1 MPLQTI
7 PPIVMASI
15 TFAFGGFVLYLFVRR
30 GRREDLAF
38 ALTCFS
44 MMAYDVAAA
53 GAYGCRSPADGV
65 VWQRAQVGILSL
77 VAIALIQF
85 VAVYTGQLKPPWRW
99 AFSGYFALSAL
110 VIAGERVGLAWRPD
124 QPSVKVVH
132 LPWGLSAVY
141 VEASPGPLMQI
152 QCLMGLLAFLYLF
165 MATLRAHRTGQARR
179 ARPLLLALCF
189 FCLTLVN
196 DVCVGNGFYS
206 FVYLLEYGY
215 LGMVLLL
222 VFSLTAELVEAGAL
236 RAQRG
241 LLEDQLRQAAKLEAV
256 GRLAGGVAHDLN
268 NQLTP
273 ILGYS
278 ELALGRAQVG
288 GELRRYFEQ
297 IRDAADQARELTRQL
312 LALGRKQVLKL
323 TVVNL
328 NQVVGESKLML
339 ERVIPEN
346 IELRVSLDPELGSV
360 RGDPTQ
366 LRQILL
372 NLALNARDAMPDGG
386 VLEVAAYQ
394 RTVTTN
400 RPDLAANSYVVL
412 AVRDSGVGMDEST
425 RTRVF
430 EPFFSTKDS
439 GRNSGLGLASVCGIV
454 KQHGGQVL
462 VASAPAEGSLFEV
475 FLPRVDAPPLAAERE
490 PETRP
495 RVDRRGSVLVVE
507 DDQSVRQ
514 LVSSVLAD
522 AGFTVL
528 VAGTPLDAMRL
539 VTEHGSRVC
548 LLVTDVVMPETSGP
562 DLYRRLSESLP
573 SLPVLF
579 ISGYPDRMVG
589 ENGRM
594 VVPGRFL
601 AKPFTASELIAAAEV
616 AMADS

>member
-1 MPLQTI
+1 MPLQAI

-30 GRREDLAF
+30 GRREDLTF
-38 ALTCFS
+38 AVTCLS
-44 MMAYDVAAA
+44 MVAYDVCAAA
-53 GAYGCRSPADGV
+53 AYGCRSVADAV
-65 VWQRAQVGILSL
+65 VWQRAQVVILSL
-77 VAIALIQF
+77 VAIALIRF
-85 VAVYTGQLKPPWRW
+85 VADYTGEVKPPWRW

-110 VIAGERVGLAWRPD
+110 VIVVERVGLTWRPD

-141 VEASPGPLMQI
+141 VEASAGPLMQL
-152 QCLMGLLAFLYLF
+152 QCLMGLLAFLHLF
-165 MATLRAHRTGQARR
+165 MASLRAYRTGQARR

-189 FCLTLVN
+189 FCLTLIN
-196 DVCVGNGFYS
+196 DVCVGNGYYS

-222 VFSLTAELVEAGAL
+222 VFSLTAELVEAGAVK
-236 RAQRG
+236 AQRG
-241 LLEDQLRQAAKLEAV
+241 LLEEQLRQAAKLEAV

-323 TVVNL
+323 TVVDL

-366 LRQILL
+366 LRQILF

-386 VLEVAAYQ
+386 VLEVATYQ
-394 RTVTTN
+394 RTVTTGHPEPGREQLRRPGRVRLGRGHGRVHPN
-400 RPDLAANSYVVL
+400 PDLRAVLQHQGFAAKLRAWPGQRPRHRQATRGTGAGRERPRRRL
-412 AVRDSGVGMDEST
+412 AVRSLPAS
-425 RTRVF
+425 R
-430 EPFFSTKDS
+430 
-439 GRNSGLGLASVCGIV
+439 GR
-454 KQHGGQVL
+454 
-462 VASAPAEGSLFEV
+462 SAPGRRARAANTSAGRSPWHRAGGRGRPVGSAAGLEC
-475 FLPRVDAPPLAAERE
+475 PRA
-490 PETRP
+490 
-495 RVDRRGSVLVVE
+495 
-507 DDQSVRQ
+507 
-514 LVSSVLAD
+514 
-522 AGFTVL
+522 
-528 VAGTPLDAMRL
+528 TPDSPCSWP
-539 VTEHGSRVC
+539 T
-548 LLVTDVVMPETSGP
+548 
-562 DLYRRLSESLP
+562 RLS
-573 SLPVLF
+573 
-579 ISGYPDRMVG
+579 
-589 ENGRM
+589 
-594 VVPGRFL
+594 VPRDWSPNTDPGS
-601 AKPFTASELIAAAEV
+601 ASW
-616 AMADS
+616 SPTW

>member
-1 MPLQTI
+1 MPPQTI

-30 GRREDLAF
+30 RRREDLAF
-38 ALTCFS
+38 ALTCLS
-44 MMAYDVAAA
+44 MVAYDVCAAA
-53 GAYGCRSPADGV
+53 AYGCRSPADGV
-65 VWQRAQVGILSL
+65 VWQRAQVVILSL

-85 VAVYTGQLKPPWRW
+85 VADHTGQVKAGWRW

-124 QPSVKVVH
+124 QPAIKVIH
-132 LPWGLSAVY
+132 LPWGLTAVY
-141 VEASPGPLMQI
+141 FEASPGPLMQI
-152 QCLMGLLAFLYLF
+152 QCLMGCLAFLHLS
-165 MATLRAHRTGQARR
+165 MASLRAYRTGQARR
-179 ARPLLLALCF
+179 AGPLLLALCF

-196 DVCVGNGFYS
+196 DVCVGNGIYS

-222 VFSLTAELVEAGAL
+222 VLSLTAELVEAGAVK
-236 RAQRG
+236 AERG
-241 LLEDQLRQAAKLEAV
+241 LLEAQLRQAAKLEAV

-312 LALGRKQVLKL
+312 LALGRKQVLQL
-323 TVVNL
+323 TVVDL
-328 NQVVGESKLML
+328 NQVVAESKLML

-346 IELRVSLDPELGSV
+346 IDLRVSLDPELGRV

-366 LRQILL
+366 LRQILF

-386 VLEVAAYQ
+386 VLEVATSE
-394 RTVTTN
+394 RRVTSS
-400 RPDLAANSYVVL
+400 RPDLAANNYVVL
-412 AVRDSGVGMDEST
+412 GVRDSGVGMDDST
-425 RTRVF
+425 RNRVF

-439 GRNSGLGLASVCGIV
+439 GRNSGLGLASVYGIV
-454 KQHGGQVL
+454 KQHGGQIL
-462 VASAPAEGSLFEV
+462 VESAPAEGSLFEV
-475 FLPRVDAPPLAAERE
+475 YLPRVDAPLLAAD
-490 PETRP
+490 PGPPTYP
-495 RVDRRGSVLVVE
+495 RVERRGNVLVVE
-507 DDQSVRQ
+507 DDPSVRQ

-522 AGFTVL
+522 SGFSVL
-528 VAGTPLDAMRL
+528 AAETPLDATRL
-539 VTEHGSRVC
+539 VAQHGRGIR
-548 LLVTDVVMPETSGP
+548 LLVTDVVMPETSGL
-562 DLYRRLSESLP
+562 DLYRRLSETLP

-579 ISGYPDRMVG
+579 ISGYPDRLIG
-589 ENGRM
+589 ENGST

-601 AKPFTASELIAAAEV
+601 AKPFTASELVAAAE
-616 AMADS
+616 AALADS